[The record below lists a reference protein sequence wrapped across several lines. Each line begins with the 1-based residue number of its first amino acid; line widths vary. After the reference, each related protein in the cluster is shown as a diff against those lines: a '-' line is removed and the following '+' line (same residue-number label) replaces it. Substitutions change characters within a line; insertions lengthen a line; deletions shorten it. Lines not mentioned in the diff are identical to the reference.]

1 MLLEGQQFDRYRLEL
16 LIGRGGMSEI
26 YLAEDSHLHRQV
38 AVKVLQIDITSFSNT
53 KEMNDAIR
61 LFQVEA
67 KAISTLDHPHI
78 LPLFDYGEESIK
90 GTLFAFLVMPY
101 RREGSLANWI
111 RLNTNS
117 GTLSLEEV
125 SHIVQQASDALQFA
139 HNHQIIHRDV
149 KPSNFLIY
157 SGNEYSGFPDLQ
169 LADFGVA
176 KFMNAVSSTNQI
188 VRGTPIYM
196 APEQWRG
203 EAVPATDQYALA
215 VMVYEFLAGHPPF
228 EGDNQQK
235 YFYQHNYV
243 QPQPPSSFN
252 PYIPEEIDN
261 VLMRALLKNAESRY
275 TSISKFARA
284 FQQAIIHRSDV
295 PVTLTISQSE
305 AQTGTRRLV
314 PFPGGGKVTVNVPA
328 GAYNGQVIRLQNV
341 SEHSSETG
349 TTYTLIVTIAIKSTE
364 EIVTL
369 SSSDVLER
377 TVPVFD
383 NNTASNNRQQGS
395 FNGRTLLIGGL
406 AILLLLGGFGL
417 LFQSIITNQQAD
429 TNRINATATGHSE
442 TAIAQFNANAT
453 SQANATASASVNLTD
468 TAFAE
473 NATATASAAT
483 ATATASAANATATA
497 ASIAANATATA
508 SSVAATATAYVGTI
522 KSGTP
527 GLNDPMQDN
536 SQGNNWDEV
545 TIVGGGGCAFVQG
558 AYESNMPQKGYFSP
572 CFARNTNLI
581 NFSYQVQM
589 TIVRGDQGGISFRAD
604 AVNGTFY
611 YFYINTNGS
620 FGLEIFNNYVLSG
633 TLKQGSSPAIKTGLN
648 QTNLIAVVANGD
660 KLDLYVNMQLIASAN
675 DNTYSQGQIGVV
687 AENINNPTDVLFRNA
702 QIYAM

>member
-1 MLLEGQQFDRYRLEL
+1 MFLEGQQFDRYRLEQ

-26 YLAEDSHLHRQV
+26 YLAEDSRLHRQV

-53 KEMNDAIR
+53 KVMNDAIR

-78 LPLFDYGEESIK
+78 LPLFDYGEESINSV
-90 GTLFAFLVMPY
+90 LFAYLVMPY

-111 RLNTNS
+111 QQNNNS

-157 SGNEYSGFPDLQ
+157 SDDKYSGFPDLQ

-176 KFMNAVSSTNQI
+176 KFMNAASSTGQI

-243 QPQPPSSFN
+243 QPQLPSSFN
-252 PYIPEEIDN
+252 PHLPEEIDN

-305 AQTGTRRLV
+305 ARTGTRRIV
-314 PFPGGGKVTVNVPA
+314 PFPGGDKVTVNVPA
-328 GAYNGQVIRLQNV
+328 GAYNGQVIRLQKV

-349 TTYTLIVTIAIKSTE
+349 TTYMLIVTIIIKSTE

-377 TVPVFD
+377 TVPAFD
-383 NNTASNNRQQGS
+383 SNVGSSNRQQGS
-395 FNGRTLLIGGL
+395 FNVRTLLIGGL

-429 TNRINATATGHSE
+429 TNKINATATGHSE
-442 TAIAQFNANAT
+442 TEIAQFNANAT
-453 SQANATASASVNLTD
+453 SQANATASANVNLTA

-473 NATATASAAT
+473 NATATASVAAV
-483 ATATASAANATATA
+483 TATA
-497 ASIAANATATA
+497 ASVAANATATA

-522 KSGTP
+522 NSGT
-527 GLNDPMQDN
+527 LALSDPLQDN
-536 SQGNNWDEV
+536 SQGNNWDE
-545 TIVGGGGCAFVQG
+545 INLVGGGGCAFVHG
-558 AYESNMPQKGYFSP
+558 AYDSNMPQKGFFSP
-572 CFARNTNLI
+572 CFARNTNFI

-589 TIVRGDQGGISFRAD
+589 TIVKGDQGGISFRAD
-604 AVNGTFY
+604 ADKGSFY
-611 YFYINTNGS
+611 YFYININGS

-633 TLKQGSSPAIKTGLN
+633 TLKQGLSPAIKTGLN
-648 QTNLIAVVANGD
+648 QTNLIAVVAQANR
-660 KLDLYVNMQLIASAN
+660 LNLYVNMQLIASTN

-687 AENINNPTDVLFRNA
+687 AENLRNYSGLLETC
-702 QIYAM
+702 QSPRRHVE